1 MRRHILSAL
10 LVISLATC
18 ANDPR
23 SAGAT
28 IGDMFAGFAGPEYL
42 YLRQQQRQQAA
53 QREEAKQLQDATRQE
68 RKATVETWQNVY
80 LQTDDP
86 FEARRQTM
94 VRHFPLSPP
103 AVRAIDQLTEIM
115 WIVSGGDAAAAV
127 CYMRGVPVRDGAS

>member
-1 MRRHILSAL
+1 MRGNILASL
-10 LVISLATC
+10 LVIGLAGC

-23 SAGAT
+23 SAGT
-28 IGDMFAGFAGPEYL
+28 IIGDMFAGFAGPEYL
-42 YLRQQQRQQAA
+42 YLRQQNRQQAA